1 MTASLADGKLCS
13 AGDVRHAMSDLMP
26 HMGPC
31 WERPLE
37 DYAATVFDA
46 VKVQAACRVRLH
58 AMELLCRCVERAAR
72 RSGFAD
78 EEARRASHQLA
89 SAPVLQTGPHCFLLP
104 EPVALYTHLFS
115 LMGLEAHGLEW
126 YITYHASTVSFAEKA
141 KKGPGWLWLEGEALN
156 VFGLPRSRM
165 DSFSVC
171 GLSGPYRFALTNAQG
186 QLAPNAA
193 AAHLLCELP
202 SGEFASAADAI
213 GGANQMLWR
222 RRLSSSVKL
231 LQLDDLDIADLVAD
245 HLEDPASW
253 LSAGFIRNRA
263 VAESVLD
270 TIDQLNTGP
279 WKGWVRRT
287 TDFFWGTDKGR
298 IVPLRLRDNVLRTKN
313 QADFEVQFR
322 PESLVAALRQRVLA
336 PNLFLVFLVT
346 SIMPGVRVL
355 GGCRQVIYYPLM
367 RYLAAKAFARSGELE
382 VWEEMR
388 RDRLPGLWGH
398 RVLKPDGTDPFGGI
412 GLLDGAAALLSRYRK
427 MPLVQAAGD
436 LESFTRDPLW
446 ADLSANT
453 ARGTINSASTEWQ
466 WSGQ

>member
-1 MTASLADGKLCS
+1 MTASLADRKLCS
-13 AGDVRHAMSDLMP
+13 AGDVRHAMTHLMP
-26 HMGPC
+26 HIGPC

-46 VKVQAACRVRLH
+46 VKVQAACSVRIH
-58 AMELLCRCVERAAR
+58 AMKLLCRCVERTAR
-72 RSGFAD
+72 RSGFAHD
-78 EEARRASHQLA
+78 EARRASHQLA
-89 SAPVLQTGPHCFLLP
+89 SAPVLQTGPHCLLLP

-115 LMGLEAHGLEW
+115 LIGLEAHRLEW
-126 YITYHASTVSFAEKA
+126 YITYHVSTVSFAEKA
-141 KKGPGWLWLEGEALN
+141 KKGPGWLWLEGDALN
-156 VFGLPRSRM
+156 VFGLPRRRM
-165 DSFSVC
+165 DSSSVC
-171 GLSGPYRFALTNAQG
+171 GLSGPYRFALSNAHG
-186 QLAPNAA
+186 QTVPNAA
-193 AAHLLCELP
+193 AAHLLAELP

-213 GGANQMLWR
+213 RNANQMLWR
-222 RRLSSSVKL
+222 RKLASSVKL

-263 VAESVLD
+263 VTEGVLD
-270 TIDQLNTGP
+270 TIDQLNSGP

-287 TDFFWGTDKGR
+287 TDFFWGSDKGR
-298 IVPLRLRDNVLRTKN
+298 IVPLRLQDNVLRTKN
-313 QADFEVQFR
+313 RADFEVQFR
-322 PESLVAALRQRVLA
+322 PESLVAALRHRVLV
-336 PNLFLVFLVT
+336 PSLFMVFLVT

-382 VWEEMR
+382 VWEDMR
-388 RDRLPGLWGH
+388 RDHLPGVWGH
-398 RVLKPDGTDPFGGI
+398 RVLKPDGADPVGEI

-436 LESFTRDPLW
+436 LESFTSDPLW
-446 ADLSANT
+446 ADLSANK

-466 WSGQ
+466 WSGL